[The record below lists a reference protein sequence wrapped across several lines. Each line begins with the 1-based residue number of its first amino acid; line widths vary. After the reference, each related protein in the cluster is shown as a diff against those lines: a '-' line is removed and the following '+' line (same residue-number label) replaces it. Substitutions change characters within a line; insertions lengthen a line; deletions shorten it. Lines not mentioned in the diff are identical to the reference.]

1 MFQAYPVQLV
11 NLFFFFSITL
21 FSTLNIFLLP
31 YPIIFAFL
39 KNKMYIFI
47 QFIVF
52 EIIAR
57 SLDIYTN

>member
-11 NLFFFFSITL
+11 NLFFTL
-21 FSTLNIFLLP
+21 FSTLNRFLLP

-39 KNKMYIFI
+39 KNKMYLFI

-57 SLDIYTN
+57 RLDMYIYKLT